1 MFHEVLQFCA
11 DNFENIITIV
21 GSVIVGAS
29 AGCALIPGGGLVKR
43 ILAVLALNI
52 RNATPEQI
60 VKAKTIV
67 NAAAAATKPSEE
79 SKK

>member
-60 VKAKTIV
+60 AKAKTIV
-67 NAAAAATKPSEE
+67 NAAAVATKPSEE